1 MLELKSEGRRTPPP
15 WSVRQRALMQQMERA
30 AAPFVAHAARPDGT
44 LVWRSQ
50 WTSMDGT
57 DNAYEA
63 FLSLPLFYLLG
74 AGENMLGLARRE
86 FDAITWQFED
96 YGTVER
102 EFVTGFDW
110 FHHSESYT
118 YLYYLAMA
126 DPEGY
131 KERVRAVKF
140 AAMYTGDDPLAPNY
154 DAERRMLR
162 SPLNGSRG
170 PRFQTYERDW
180 NYHRPILSGYL
191 APYEDLPGADSA
203 DPLFKVDWTDDAVF
217 EQVLAQI
224 NARMTRGDVPLNL
237 SAASLVTHAFLYTGE
252 SRYRDWVLDYL
263 QAWIERRDANGG
275 LVPDNVGPQG
285 RIGELMDGKWWGGYY
300 GWRWPHGARNIVEPA
315 LVAGSCAQLMTG
327 DPSWLELARSQ
338 LDRLWELRRQ
348 EDGIV
353 KVPARHGDQGWF
365 DFRPPDP
372 YLYIHLW
379 YLSQS
384 DADRARLEERFPDWP
399 QWTRLPADWGA
410 AKAGICPPTAW
421 YAFNAG
427 RHPAYPEQVLHS
439 TCGCMI
445 RALDR
450 LDRDDSD
457 PEQRECYHFQN
468 LNPVV
473 PEALVQMAM
482 GTPAAIYN
490 GGLLQSH
497 LRYFDPGLRR
507 AGLPQDVAALV
518 EQVTGDSATV
528 LLVNLDPVGARSVV
542 LQAGGFAEHEF
553 TAVSLETGDD
563 SAALGLDA
571 AGQAATR
578 TVVRRGADPSAGQ
591 ATTRPVDGS
600 LPAGAGLPARQ
611 LIVRLEAGAQARVR
625 LGLRRFAHAPTYA
638 MPDMG

>member
-1 MLELKSEGRRTPPP
+1 MHELMSEGRRTPPH
-15 WSVRQRALMQQMERA
+15 WAVRQRALMQQMERA
-30 AAPFVAHAARPDGT
+30 AAPFVAHATRPDGT
-44 LVWRSQ
+44 LVWRRQ

-63 FLSLPLFYLLG
+63 FLSFPLFYLLG
-74 AGENMLGLARRE
+74 ASDDMLGLARRE

-126 DPEGY
+126 DPDGY
-131 KERVRAVKF
+131 KERARAVKF

-154 DAERRMLR
+154 DVERRMLR

-191 APYEDLPGADSA
+191 APYEDLPGADSS
-203 DPLFKVDWTDDAVF
+203 DPLFKVDWTDDVVF

-237 SAASLVTHAFLYTGE
+237 SAASLVTHAYLYTGE

-275 LVPDNVGPQG
+275 LVPDNVGPHG

-315 LVAGSCAQLMTG
+315 LVAGSCALLMTG

-348 EDGIV
+348 EDGII

-384 DADRARLEERFPDWP
+384 DADRARLEERFPGWP
-399 QWTRLPADWGA
+399 QWTQLPADWGA

-427 RHPAYPEQVLHS
+427 GHPAYPEQVLDS
-439 TCGCMI
+439 TCGCVI

-473 PEALVQMAM
+473 PEALVQMTM

-497 LRYFDPGLRR
+497 LRYFDPGQRR
-507 AGLPQDVAALV
+507 AGLPEDVAALV
-518 EQVTGDSATV
+518 EQVTGDGACV
-528 LLVNLDPVGARSVV
+528 LLVNLDPVRERSVV

-553 TAVSLETGDD
+553 TGASLEADD
-563 SAALGLDA
+563 SAALELNA
-571 AGQAATR
+571 AAQPATR
-578 TVVRRGADPSAGQ
+578 TADGSRSAG
-591 ATTRPVDGS
+591 A
-600 LPAGAGLPARQ
+600 ALPARQ
-611 LIVRLEAGAQARVR
+611 LTVRLGPGAQARVR